1 MENEYTLV
9 QEENKPE
16 VFPIDAR
23 KCQSLEE
30 MGLLLNALGMAMT
43 KEFAAEQGLE
53 HLLDIPELNLP
64 KLK

>member
-30 MGLLLNALGMAMT
+30 MGLIINALGMAMT
-43 KEFAAEQGLE
+43 KEFAAENGLE
-53 HLLDIPELNLP
+53 HLLNEEA
-64 KLK
+64 

>member
-9 QEENKPE
+9 QEEIKPE

-23 KCQSLEE
+23 KCKSLEE
-30 MGLLLNALGMAMT
+30 MGLIVNALGMAMT

-53 HLLDIPELNLP
+53 HLLQIEE
-64 KLK
+64 

>member
-1 MENEYTLV
+1 MEEINFTPE
-9 QEENKPE
+9 QEIKPA

-43 KEFAAEQGLE
+43 KEFAVEQGLE
-53 HLLDIPELNLP
+53 HLLQIEE
-64 KLK
+64 

>member
-1 MENEYTLV
+1 MEEINFTPE
-9 QEENKPE
+9 QEIKPE

-43 KEFAAEQGLE
+43 KEFAVEQGLE
-53 HLLDIPELNLP
+53 HLLQIEE
-64 KLK
+64 

>member
-9 QEENKPE
+9 QEENKPA

-23 KCQSLEE
+23 KCKSLEE
-30 MGLLLNALGMAMT
+30 MGLIINALGMAMT
-43 KEFAAEQGLE
+43 KEFAKEQGLE

>member
-1 MENEYTLV
+1 MEEINFTPE
-9 QEENKPE
+9 QKIKPA

-23 KCQSLEE
+23 KCKSLEE
-30 MGLLLNALGMAMT
+30 MGLIINALGMAMT
-43 KEFAAEQGLE
+43 KEFDAEQGLE

>member
-23 KCQSLEE
+23 KCKSLEE
-30 MGLLLNALGMAMT
+30 MGLIINALGMAMT
-43 KEFAAEQGLE
+43 KEFAAENGLE
-53 HLLDIPELNLP
+53 HLLE
-64 KLK
+64 K

>member
-1 MENEYTLV
+1 MEEINFTPE
-9 QEENKPE
+9 QEIKPE

-43 KEFAAEQGLE
+43 KEFATEQGLE
-53 HLLDIPELNLP
+53 HLLQIEE
-64 KLK
+64 